1 MRTKPDMTDRA
12 GELKAAAEAIDPAAL
27 QTAKDAIAA
36 SCAEHIR
43 WADLFS
49 SRLEGL
55 PDEKL
60 HQFARALALTMLGH
74 LPTRPGT
81 CPFCIQ
87 YGRDRACAGCGY
99 AATHGRCDED
109 DSAFSLFIEAF
120 QELGRAIYQDTGRM
134 CFSADEARHILPSCI
149 QSSIEAVLQM
159 EQALASASTL
169 DLMQLKAKHMGKI
182 VDLIPVQLL
191 SQEVAIRRQKVKSSL
206 RNYW

>member
-1 MRTKPDMTDRA
+1 MDDRA
-12 GELKAAAEAIDPAAL
+12 RELEAAAEAIAPAAL
-27 QTAKDAIAA
+27 QAAKDAIAT

-49 SRLEGL
+49 CRLESL

-60 HQFARALALTMLGH
+60 HQFARSLALTMLGH

-99 AATHGRCDED
+99 AATHGRCDEE

-120 QELGRAIYQDTGRM
+120 QELGQAVYRDMERM
-134 CFSADEARHILPSCI
+134 KC
-149 QSSIEAVLQM
+149 SSEDVRRQL
-159 EQALASASTL
+159 LASIRASCEVTYKLQEELAIADPSQLMEMKAAYIMAMIGFIPTAILSHEVSERRKKVAETL
-169 DLMQLKAKHMGKI
+169 K
-182 VDLIPVQLL
+182 
-191 SQEVAIRRQKVKSSL
+191 
-206 RNYW
+206 NYW

>member
-1 MRTKPDMTDRA
+1 MTDHV
-12 GELKAAAEAIDPAAL
+12 GELEATAEAIEPAAL
-27 QTAKDAIAA
+27 QAAKDAIAA

-49 SRLEGL
+49 RRLESL

-109 DSAFSLFIEAF
+109 NSAFNLFIEAF
-120 QELGRAIYQDTGRM
+120 QELGRAIYQDTGGID
-134 CFSADEARHILPSCI
+134 FSADEARHILLSCI

-159 EQALASASTL
+159 EQALASASTQ

-182 VDLIPVQLL
+182 VDLVPVQLL
-191 SQEVAIRRQKVKSSL
+191 SQEVAIRRQKVKPAL

>member
-1 MRTKPDMTDRA
+1 MTDRSE
-12 GELKAAAEAIDPAAL
+12 ELKAAAEAIHPAAL
-27 QTAKDAIAA
+27 DEAKAAIAT
-36 SCAEHIR
+36 SCREYLR
-43 WADLFS
+43 WAGLFS
-49 SRLEGL
+49 LRLQSL
-55 PDEKL
+55 PDGEL
-60 HQFARALALTMLGH
+60 HRFARAFSLTLLGH

-87 YGRDRACAGCGY
+87 YGKDRSCSGCGY

-109 DSAFSLFIEAF
+109 DSAFSVFIEAF

-169 DLMQLKAKHMGKI
+169 DLMQLKAKHMGKM

-191 SQEVAIRRQKVKSSL
+191 SQEVAIRRQKVKSAL

>member
-1 MRTKPDMTDRA
+1 MTDRA
-12 GELKAAAEAIDPAAL
+12 GELKAAAEAIDPVAL
-27 QTAKDAIAA
+27 EEAKSAIAT
-36 SCAEHIR
+36 SCREYLR

-49 SRLEGL
+49 RRLESL

-120 QELGRAIYQDTGRM
+120 QELGRTIYQDTGKM
-134 CFSADEARHILPSCI
+134 GFPADEARHILPSCI
-149 QSSIEAVLQM
+149 QSSIEAFVQM

-169 DLMQLKAKHMGKI
+169 DLMQLKAQHLREM

-191 SQEVAIRRQKVKSSL
+191 SQEVAMRRQKVKSAL

>member
-1 MRTKPDMTDRA
+1 MDDRA
-12 GELKAAAEAIDPAAL
+12 RELHAAAEAISPVSL
-27 QTAKDAIAA
+27 QEAKDAIAG
-36 SCAEHIR
+36 SCQEYRR

-49 SRLEGL
+49 SRLNGL

-60 HQFARALALTMLGH
+60 HQFARAFALTMLGH

-109 DSAFSLFIEAF
+109 DSAFILFIEAF

-169 DLMQLKAKHMGKI
+169 DLMQLKAKHMGKML
-182 VDLIPVQLL
+182 DLIPVQLL
-191 SQEVAIRRQKVKSSL
+191 SQEVAIRRQKVKSAL